1 MLLLQSVLFAPVV
14 FGVLYLAFAKNFV
27 AIASVVALIL
37 GALWIFFTQAS
48 LQFSFYGNWHHF
60 FTFLDFL
67 LLGYFLYEGLRFK
80 HVKIALL
87 AFVQVLL
94 LAAVLFFVNSPSASD
109 ISVDSISKIM
119 YLVVTI
125 VGGAIIIYS
134 LEYLKSEKTS
144 ALKKR
149 FFIALLFFFLSVML
163 FIVSLNSLKLFF
175 LAFELT
181 TLCSYLLIQFRGD
194 DRSVAMAQKA
204 LWINQ
209 IGGVFIL
216 GAMLLSQTLYFDSLI
231 ASNMQLALIFLVF
244 AAFVKGAQLPFHT
257 WLLGAMAAP
266 TPVSAILHSATMVK
280 IAPFLVLKLSSGLDF
295 SVAVFVA
302 LLGGFVFF
310 TASVFALSKDFI
322 KEILGYSTIGLL
334 GLMIALAAFGF
345 VEAVMTLIVF
355 HAVSKGMLFLQA
367 GMLEKRHGIKYLSQI
382 KSLSNIEPFFVFTMI
397 VAFISLVVPPFGVF
411 SGKFLAI
418 VSISGFLHQSLWV
431 LPVLFFAVTG
441 SVVLTLLYF
450 RIISNIYAKDS
461 DLAVK
466 VPMEPVY
473 LFTLWFF
480 LVLLCFGV
488 FNAFALL
495 GVIEITV
502 ALAIFSLFAVI
513 YRIDFFKNMQRLST
527 YSCGENDKAVL
538 NSYYFDF
545 ESRYAKVAAIFS
557 LGIMSVTALWGIYV

>member
-1 MLLLQSVLFAPVV
+1 MLLLQSVLFAPVI
-14 FGVLYLAFAKNFV
+14 FGVSYFIFAKKAV
-27 AIASVVALIL
+27 AILSVLLLVL
-37 GALWIFFTQAS
+37 GATAVFLTPQP
-48 LQFSFYGNWHHF
+48 LE
-60 FTFLDFL
+60 FTFSSRFHLLFTLFDFL
-67 LLGYFLYEGLRFK
+67 LLGYFLYEGLRYK
-80 HVKIALL
+80 NVKISALAVAQAML
-87 AFVQVLL
+87 LVFVLL
-94 LAAVLFFVNSPSASD
+94 FVDDAIAND
-109 ISVDSISKIM
+109 VSVDSIGKIM
-119 YLVVTI
+119 YLVVTV

-134 LEYLKSEKTS
+134 LEYLKSEKVG
-144 ALKKR
+144 AVKKR
-149 FFIALLFFFLSVML
+149 FFITLLLFFLSIML

-181 TLCSYLLIQFRGD
+181 TLCSYLLIGFRGD
-194 DRSVAMAQKA
+194 ERSLQMAQKA

-209 IGGVFIL
+209 IGGAFIL
-216 GAMLLSQTLYFDSLI
+216 GAVLLSQTLYFDSLL

-280 IAPFLVLKLSSGLDF
+280 IAPFLVLKLSDGLDF
-295 SVAVFVA
+295 SVAIFIA
-302 LLGGFVFF
+302 LAGGFVFF
-310 TASVFALSKDFI
+310 AASIFALSKDFI

-355 HAVSKGMLFLQA
+355 HAISKGLLFLQA

-397 VAFISLVVPPFGVF
+397 VAFLSLVVPPFGVF

-418 VSISGFLHQSLWV
+418 VFIGELLHQSLWA

-450 RIISNIYAKDS
+450 RIISNIYAKEE
-461 DLAVK
+461 DLGVR
-466 VPMEPVY
+466 VPMQPLY

-480 LVLLCFGV
+480 LLLLCLGV
-488 FNAFALL
+488 FNAFRLL
-495 GVIEITV
+495 GVVEITV
-502 ALAIFSLFAVI
+502 VLAIFTFFALI
-513 YRIDFFKNMQRLST
+513 YRLGLFGNIQRLT
-527 YSCGENDKAVL
+527 PYRCAENDKAVL

-545 ESRYAKVAAIFS
+545 ESRYAKTASVLASVLMITTAI
-557 LGIMSVTALWGIYV
+557 WGIYG